1 MFVDRRL
8 GPRASPILACMGR
21 EALACV
27 GSGFCGTGTPA
38 CDRFLACMG
47 KEALA
52 AALVFDFGLAKYQ
65 VPNTKNQALL
75 AASSQ

>member
-1 MFVDRRL
+1 
-8 GPRASPILACMGR
+8 
-21 EALACV
+21 
-27 GSGFCGTGTPA
+27 
-38 CDRFLACMG
+38 MG

-75 AASSQ
+75 AASSQQLVASS